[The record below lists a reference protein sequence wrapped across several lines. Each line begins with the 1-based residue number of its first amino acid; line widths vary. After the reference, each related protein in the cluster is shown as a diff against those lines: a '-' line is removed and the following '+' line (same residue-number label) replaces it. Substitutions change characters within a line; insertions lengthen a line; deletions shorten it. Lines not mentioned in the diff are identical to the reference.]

1 LLTTLQKSIFFKY
14 MVLFGTILISIYIIS
29 YVLMKNFLLS
39 YIVSMKGITLTKAI
53 ISEFNFVF
61 MEIAGVSFVFF
72 FIVFYVS
79 KKTIDRV
86 NSDVKDIK
94 EYLEDIN
101 AKDYK
106 SVIKIKHY
114 VEFLEISLLLK
125 NIVKRLKQKDSKK

>member
-1 LLTTLQKSIFFKY
+1 

-39 YIVSMKGITLTKAI
+39 YIVSMKGITLTKDI
-53 ISEFNFVF
+53 MSEFNFVC

-72 FIVFYVS
+72 FIVFYIS